1 MGPFAPQ
8 SRTLSPCTLR
18 PDYFGDKG
26 LPELLVEMQ
35 EQSQDLA
42 MSAVGGCVSYL
53 RSCLMDTELVSMR
66 NFKRYEDFDDGGMG
80 KLIVDGQ
87 TLANLE
93 ILESE
98 GGKGHSLID
107 RMDRFLDYSAP
118 PNFSPTN
125 ARKHAF
131 MQQLISPP
139 HFLSPSFRTLRLACQ
154 IENSRHVLTRTQTQS
169 RWVSVLTFCL
179 PQMRNRVREAVVPHV
194 GVLAPSRC
202 GRD

>member
-1 MGPFAPQ
+1 VRWLSVSFSSPW
-8 SRTLSPCTLR
+8 TLKAATPK

-66 NFKRYEDFDDGGMG
+66 NFNKYEDFDDGGMG

-107 RMDRFLDYSAP
+107 RMDRLFGYSASPSPSLATARTQERTHAVCFPFPFSFSLP
-118 PNFSPTN
+118 PS
-125 ARKHAF
+125 
-131 MQQLISPP
+131 
-139 HFLSPSFRTLRLACQ
+139 LSPSASIRT
-154 IENSRHVLTRTQTQS
+154 
-169 RWVSVLTFCL
+169 
-179 PQMRNRVREAVVPHV
+179 
-194 GVLAPSRC
+194 
-202 GRD
+202 